1 MPWPGYV
8 WELLWKLL
16 WKPPV
21 MLMHLMVVPAE
32 LQLAVLALL
41 QSLLMPEMHL
51 PGVACQKVKAMHLQP
66 TWVQL

>member
-21 MLMHLMVVPAE
+21 MLMHLMVGPAE
-32 LQLAVLALL
+32 LQLAVLPR
-41 QSLLMPEMHL
+41 LLMPGLHL
-51 PGVACQKVKAMHLQP
+51 PAVECQKLKAIHLQP
-66 TWVQL
+66 AWVQL